1 MSIGS
6 YFTKQPAGDMR
17 CTFVMQSGPMVTAV
31 NGISVNP
38 SRSFAG
44 HLSLIDE
51 VVALLKL
58 KMISLR

>member
-1 MSIGS
+1 VSIGS

-38 SRSFAG
+38 SRSLAAG
-44 HLSLIDE
+44 APLVD
-51 VVALLKL
+51 
-58 KMISLR
+58 